1 MNIVQE
7 EFFMPKLI
15 ENVKENII
23 KEGKKLLIE
32 ESYKS
37 FSIRDVTTACNIG
50 TGTFYNYFPGK
61 KELISEIFRF
71 ELNQILTSIEEI
83 KLKNISLREKIK
95 EVYNILNKFLANYIN
110 IFYEIASINI
120 TSYNHSPHF
129 SQLFSKVSE
138 IIEGEKLKHS
148 ANLNIDSNKLAQFI
162 VFNIIYISQNNF
174 MTIDELCNLINLF

>member
-1 MNIVQE
+1 
-7 EFFMPKLI
+7 MPKII

-23 KEGKKLLIE
+23 KEGKKLLIK

-71 ELNQILTSIEEI
+71 ELNELLNSMEGI

-110 IFYEIASINI
+110 IFYEIALINK
-120 TSYNHSPHF
+120 TAYNHSPHF
-129 SQLFSKVSE
+129 SQLFFKVSE
-138 IIEGEKLKHS
+138 IIESEKIKH
-148 ANLNIDSNKLAQFI
+148 AVYLDIDSNKLSQFI

-174 MTIDELCNLINLF
+174 MTIDELCNLINLY

>member
-1 MNIVQE
+1 
-7 EFFMPKLI
+7 MPKII

-23 KEGKKLLIE
+23 KEGKRLLIKD
-32 ESYKS
+32 SYKGL
-37 FSIRDVTTACNIG
+37 SIRDITTACNIG

-71 ELNQILTSIEEI
+71 ELNELLASMDEI

-95 EVYNILNKFLANYIN
+95 EVYTILNTFLAHYIN
-110 IFYEIASINI
+110 IFYEIASVNKN
-120 TSYNHSPHF
+120 TYDHSPHF
-129 SQLFSKVSE
+129 SILFSKVNE
-138 IIEGEKLKHS
+138 IIENEKNNQ
-148 ANLNIDSNKLAQFI
+148 ATYLNIDSKKLAQFI